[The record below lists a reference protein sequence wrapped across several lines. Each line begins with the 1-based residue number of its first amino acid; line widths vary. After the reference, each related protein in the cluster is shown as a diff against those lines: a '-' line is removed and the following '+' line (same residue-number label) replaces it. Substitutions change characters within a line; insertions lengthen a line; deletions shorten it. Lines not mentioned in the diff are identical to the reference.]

1 MKKPYKG
8 KGKFELEVK
17 PGEEKVLVARVKNGP
32 LEPMKFPPA
41 LDIEIEG
48 AWSEMHIKFLNL
60 SLRKEL
66 INSDISWSEESL
78 VAFMNVDQMDFF
90 DLMVVMVVEVDL
102 IDDSEMLMVS

>member
-1 MKKPYKG
+1 MLLYRDFKKSNYILKKPYKG

-48 AWSEMHIKFLNL
+48 A
-60 SLRKEL
+60 
-66 INSDISWSEESL
+66 
-78 VAFMNVDQMDFF
+78 
-90 DLMVVMVVEVDL
+90 
-102 IDDSEMLMVS
+102 